1 MVKTEIIKEYLTRN
15 DDDENEYNEDYS
27 DDSLIIQYN
36 LEGIYK
42 NGDVDSMISQDE
54 GIELYTFEQVIC

>member
-42 NGDVDSMISQDE
+42 NGDVDSMISQDN
-54 GIELYTFEQVIC
+54 GIELYTFEQLIC

>member
-27 DDSLIIQYN
+27 DDSLIIQDS
-36 LEGIYK
+36 LEEIY
-42 NGDVDSMISQDE
+42 
-54 GIELYTFEQVIC
+54 